1 MPIYEYMCMKC
12 NNKFSLLQSLYPES
26 KDTECPKCDS
36 KEVKKMVSAFSCA
49 SGSDSDSAAAHASSI
64 GGGGG

>member
-1 MPIYEYMCMKC
+1 MPIYEYICMKC

-26 KDTECPKCDS
+26 NDTECPKCDS
-36 KEVKKMVSAFSCA
+36 KEVKKVVSAFSCA
-49 SGSDSDSAAAHASSI
+49 SGSDSDLEAAQASSF